1 MKEETMCMQRRWPQF
16 CGVLLGGLLLLF
28 VTVGWEAGWAAVPAP
43 PASMGTDADPMV
55 AAETLGGEATA
66 TVSLWIAVGVVLAA
80 AIGLAVTLGRAIS
93 GRTSWGEPVIALFV
107 GALAVIGTLYWLN
120 MASTIFGGA

>member
-1 MKEETMCMQRRWPQF
+1 MTHSVIKQGLPYPGVILM
-16 CGVLLGGLLLLF
+16 GVVLLS
-28 VTVGWEAGWAAVPAP
+28 VSVGVATGWAAVPAP

>member
-1 MKEETMCMQRRWPQF
+1 MSMQRRWSL
-16 CGVLLGGLLLLF
+16 CSGVILGSLLLLF
-28 VTVGWEAGWAAVPAP
+28 GSVSWETGWAAVPAP

>member
-1 MKEETMCMQRRWPQF
+1 MTHSVTKRGLTYPGVILM
-16 CGVLLGGLLLLF
+16 GAVLLA
-28 VTVGWEAGWAAVPAP
+28 VSVGVATGWAAVPEP

-107 GALAVIGTLYWLN
+107 GALAVIATLYWLN